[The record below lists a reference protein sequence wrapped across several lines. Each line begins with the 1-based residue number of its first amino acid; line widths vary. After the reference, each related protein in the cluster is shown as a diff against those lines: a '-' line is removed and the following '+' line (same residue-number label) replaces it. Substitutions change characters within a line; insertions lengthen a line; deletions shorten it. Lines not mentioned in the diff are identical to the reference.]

1 MSATEAAVAPVAVE
15 ETKPTETAPVT
26 DTSAP
31 VQEAPKVEETAAPAP
46 VRLFLCVQISL
57 FLFYIRRLQKQ
68 KQLR

>member
-1 MSATEAAVAPVAVE
+1 MSATEAAVAPLAVE

-31 VQEAPKVEETAAPAP
+31 VQEAPKVEETVAP

-57 FLFYIRRLQKQ
+57 FLFYTRLQKQ
-68 KQLR
+68 KRFR